1 MNGSSD
7 KKNNKVL
14 LEEISK
20 NLSQMKSD
28 TKQIK
33 ADIIYIK
40 KILKINDKLKT
51 LKELE
56 DMHTE
61 LQKDKVTGGW
71 GFW

>member
-28 TKQIK
+28 TQQIK
-33 ADIIYIK
+33 ADILYIK

-51 LKELE
+51 LKDLE
-56 DMHTE
+56 NLHTE
-61 LQKDKVTGGW
+61 IQKDKVTGGW